1 MVVERDIMV
10 NEKQKAVADERQHG
24 FNSEVLDS
32 AFIESQKD
40 FTAST
45 NEQTLSS
52 DRSDEFHLSMSP
64 TSEAHNLTQS
74 EYSLEAKDSSAGY
87 QGRADFY
94 DTSIAKRLRRSE
106 NYHDWA
112 VLIHGPGTESH
123 EEVNRANVD
132 VNTNLLI
139 SQDKKRKVPDS
150 VMAEQDGMK
159 QHTPDDRLKDIVKP
173 SQDQRSVE
181 KWTNTPEVPAKSQ
194 TVDSQDIEEKLAE
207 TAYDLAELMLEK
219 SQWLGQM
226 EGDELDLAIRTLV
239 KDVHSKLHGKGWPR
253 TTLAMHR
260 EVHIEAIHDL
270 LMRHRSDQGL
280 AFSNLSTFPLSENS
294 INNDSCSGQP
304 IEDIPDDQS
313 DNSFEF
319 SATES
324 VVSVADSIFSAMS
337 LATGSSMSSFS
348 ASQTATDRLVR
359 LLLEDATIKSL
370 CEDALRENGMSR
382 ERFER
387 NLSRLL
393 KGFAVELRKE
403 AQTREQRQAAHLV
416 RFRARNSA
424 HVICSTL
431 RKEKGQKNSN
441 NVSDSGAANLLNI
454 EEAEMECD
462 LDIDDD
468 SDSVSESSEDS
479 PDDFQHLELFV
490 KDSQA
495 FGLFREKLRI
505 FIHPQKAQL
514 ATLSTPMVAS
524 RRNSLS
530 SKSHNLAIPLSEIL
544 DDVKE
549 ELVEAPK
556 DVRGGRTQRMELEY
570 LELSSAETQSEIY
583 ESIWQ
588 RLALFSNAISIWGR
602 PPVALGKTRIEWR
615 CVSLIRRPRN
625 FQSWTNNRRNVDI
638 VFMMISLNSVLEQQ
652 IDLSKLSRITNLV
665 TLVQIEVQGS
675 VTAADPFRIAY
686 LPFSQSGL
694 RTPRE
699 KASLLAY
706 PPTNHQRINSIR
718 TIQIR

>member
-1 MVVERDIMV
+1 MKQNNMVVERDIMV
-10 NEKQKAVADERQHG
+10 NEKQKAISDERQHG

-32 AFIESQKD
+32 VFIESQKD
-40 FTAST
+40 FAAST
-45 NEQTLSS
+45 TEHTLSS
-52 DRSDEFHLSMSP
+52 HRSDEFHQSMGP
-64 TSEAHNLTQS
+64 TSEAHNLTKS
-74 EYSLEAKDSSAGY
+74 EYSLEAKDSFAGY

-112 VLIHGPGTESH
+112 VLIHGPGVESRGK
-123 EEVNRANVD
+123 VNRANVD

-139 SQDKKRKVPDS
+139 SQDKKLKVPDS
-150 VMAEQDGMK
+150 VMAEQGGMK
-159 QHTPDDRLKDIVKP
+159 QHTPGNRLKDIVKP

-207 TAYDLAELMLEK
+207 TAYDLAESMLEK
-219 SQWLGQM
+219 SEWLGQI
-226 EGDELDLAIRTLV
+226 EGDELDLAITTLV

-253 TTLAMHR
+253 TTLGMHR
-260 EVHIEAIHDL
+260 EVHIEAIRNL

-280 AFSNLSTFPLSENS
+280 ASSNLSSFPLSENS
-294 INNDSCSGQP
+294 TNNDSCLGQP

-337 LATGSSMSSFS
+337 LATGSSMSSLS
-348 ASQTATDRLVR
+348 VSQTATDRLVR

-431 RKEKGQKNSN
+431 RKEKGQKTSN

-468 SDSVSESSEDS
+468 SDSASESSEDS

-495 FGLFREKLRI
+495 FELFREKLRI

-514 ATLSTPMVAS
+514 TTLSTPMVAS

-530 SKSHNLAIPLSEIL
+530 SKSHNLTIPLSEIL

-549 ELVEAPK
+549 ELLETPK
-556 DVRGGRTQRMELEY
+556 DVRESRNQLMELED
-570 LELSSAETQSEIY
+570 LELLSGETQSEIY

-588 RLALFSNAISIWGR
+588 RLAIFSNAISIWGR

-625 FQSWTNNRRNVDI
+625 FQS
-638 VFMMISLNSVLEQQ
+638 
-652 IDLSKLSRITNLV
+652 
-665 TLVQIEVQGS
+665 
-675 VTAADPFRIAY
+675 
-686 LPFSQSGL
+686 
-694 RTPRE
+694 
-699 KASLLAY
+699 
-706 PPTNHQRINSIR
+706 
-718 TIQIR
+718 